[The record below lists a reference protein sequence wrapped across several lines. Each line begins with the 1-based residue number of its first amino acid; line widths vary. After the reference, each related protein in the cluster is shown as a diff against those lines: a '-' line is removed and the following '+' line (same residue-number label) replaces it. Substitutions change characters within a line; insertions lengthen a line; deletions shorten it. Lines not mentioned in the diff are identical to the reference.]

1 MADRNDVN
9 IKVGISGAKKALDEL
24 TKVLDS
30 YSKKEKAAQQI
41 AHQAEVNQ
49 LKLKEANAERLHRAR
64 TLKEAERIKQV
75 LNNAKIESDAMTR
88 NIQKIEQTARLQSA
102 LSDQASKA
110 HKANNAK
117 IQSDLIIQHA
127 TQRAILET
135 STRIAEAASREEVA
149 AARIVKNKNDALRT
163 EERAGAATNSRIAS
177 EVRLESTKEKSASQS
192 EQNALREQNL
202 AERLNNSRLIGINKI
217 ATEERRALQ
226 FNAQEERRVRA
237 EALRE
242 RLAASREAS
251 AAERMDMA
259 RTRFAQSQ
267 SDREVRIARQQGGFF
282 GGLFGPQLGGAIETL
297 GKLNL
302 AFMVLGGAI
311 RPVVD
316 AVVKGTQAFADY
328 QQTMMTLQVVTKNTG
343 IQFSG
348 AKRLIDEFN
357 DGLSDEKAIAG
368 AIRNFSSMGI
378 SLNKQEEL
386 IKAMRN
392 GIIAMGGDMNTQ
404 LPLMALA
411 IKRNSS
417 ELLDNMGVTKN
428 VDEMYK
434 EFAKTIGKTVKELTQ
449 QEKDTAVVNGVLKE
463 LSQYTGIA
471 EKSMSGLSGQIALA
485 AVNSEN
491 LWRIFGNFTSPVA
504 GAVLDYF
511 NYWAAAIR
519 SAADNSKDL
528 SNQLRYMPKS
538 VSQQPGEGESRQQL
552 GDRLRAVNQELA
564 KNTQAGIRSDA
575 SIMDALRK
583 RGDEI
588 INQIHTIERAEK
600 LARQRKEKADIEASE
615 RAAKQR
621 EKDAKQA
628 EKDAKRHAEKK
639 PAIQGPDLSGLLRK
653 RSAEQLAKEEE
664 ARKQKEF
671 SDFVK
676 YSMEASKIAEQEEDR
691 KKQKEDDFQE
701 WRKKKANEAT
711 QNTADFLRSSF
722 DVAYKLM
729 QGDFATVAMNI
740 GGMLGDSIIKNL
752 SEMSVVQN
760 AIKPFT
766 EALVSGMAS
775 AATAISGIITSMSA
789 FLMANPVVLL
799 LAGLAAGIG
808 AIMMAAS
815 KTAEEATKKI
825 AERAKS
831 IQDLLPKAE
840 AATLRQQRIQKKA
853 ELEADLPGLR
863 DKLAKEAAKRGTRQF
878 NKSEYDKALYAV
890 QLAETGVIYLAD
902 ALANDL
908 NDPLSDAAIKA
919 KNAGVAIEKMNN
931 EIKRSNDAFK
941 SLREMNFDLQ
951 EKIFNQNI
959 DAQVAAGKIT
969 KEEGDKQKA
978 QRALFNESGELYGQA
993 YTLAKGFMPEGAGA
1007 LDQAEYNE
1015 AFTKFKSGDT
1025 TGMNKLFESL
1035 GIDSAEGAQLINVWK
1050 NIETYLTGKGKEINM
1065 PGSSPDKPIYTQV
1078 VNVRDFREAFPDS
1091 AYFRT
1096 GGPMIN
1102 SSTSLPVNSNTATS
1116 RTGDRRGPT
1125 SSYA

>member
-9 IKVGISGAKKALDEL
+9 IKVGVTGAKKALDEL

-41 AHQAEVNQ
+41 AHQAELNQ
-49 LKLKEANAERLHRAR
+49 LKVKEANAERLHRAR

-202 AERLNNSRLIGINKI
+202 AERLNNSRLIGINKV

-564 KNTQAGIRSDA
+564 KNTQAGIRADA
-575 SIMDALRK
+575 PIMDALRK

-639 PAIQGPDLSGLLRK
+639 PAIQGPDLSGLLRR

-676 YSMEASKIAEQEEDR
+676 YSMDASKIAEEEEDR
-691 KKQKEDDFQE
+691 QKKKEDDFQE
-701 WRKKKANEAT
+701 WRKKKANEVT

-722 DVAYKLM
+722 DIAYKLM
-729 QGDFATVAMNI
+729 QGDFAAVAN
-740 GGMLGDSIIKNL
+740 SIQSYLENAIVNALSENPAVQSAMDNL
-752 SEMSVVQN
+752 STFLTGP
-760 AIKPFT
+760 AGI
-766 EALVSGMAS
+766 
-775 AATAISGIITSMSA
+775 AISFGALLTLGILNAGTEMRKLAQEAAKDALSVDM
-789 FLMANPVVLL
+789 LLNPDKYKGVTAR
-799 LAGLAAGIG
+799 AGEIQNKIKELTEKYNDMVNEFNLKAAGEARDPTGISAMLNEQFAGGSSATVKKRMESTFGLIEQLGTELEKELGKGANTIIG
-808 AIMMAAS
+808 TLIGKSLPSVS
-815 KTAEEATKKI
+815 KTF
-825 AERAKS
+825 
-831 IQDLLPKAE
+831 QDLLAE
-840 AATLRQQRIQKKA
+840 AGITPAVFQGA
-853 ELEADLPGLR
+853 V
-863 DKLAKEAAKRGTRQF
+863 
-878 NKSEYDKALYAV
+878 DKAR
-890 QLAETGVIYLAD
+890 G
-902 ALANDL
+902 N
-908 NDPLSDAAIKA
+908 
-919 KNAGVAIEKMNN
+919 
-931 EIKRSNDAFK
+931 
-941 SLREMNFDLQ
+941 
-951 EKIFNQNI
+951 
-959 DAQVAAGKIT
+959 
-969 KEEGDKQKA
+969 
-978 QRALFNESGELYGQA
+978 
-993 YTLAKGFMPEGAGA
+993 
-1007 LDQAEYNE
+1007 
-1015 AFTKFKSGDT
+1015 
-1025 TGMNKLFESL
+1025 
-1035 GIDSAEGAQLINVWK
+1035 
-1050 NIETYLTGKGKEINM
+1050 INM

-1091 AYFRT
+1091 AYFRAPSVDT
-1096 GGPMIN
+1096 
-1102 SSTSLPVNSNTATS
+1102 TRSLNANAVAY
-1116 RTGDRRGPT
+1116 R
-1125 SSYA
+1125 